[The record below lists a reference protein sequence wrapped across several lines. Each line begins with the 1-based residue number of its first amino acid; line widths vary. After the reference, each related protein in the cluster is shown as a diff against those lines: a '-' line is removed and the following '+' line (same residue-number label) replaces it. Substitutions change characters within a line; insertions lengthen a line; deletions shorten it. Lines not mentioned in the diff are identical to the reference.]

1 MKVSVQNLNQSLK
14 LTVLFSLVVMLSACA
29 SYHMGSVGRSI
40 PGGYKQIS
48 VPIFKNKTQ
57 EAGIE
62 VSFTNSM
69 VQEFQRS
76 KIVKIVD
83 KNLSEVLIEG
93 NIDSVEYQPGAR
105 KTSGDASSPFLP
117 DGTVIATEY
126 RILVKATVRIIRQ
139 ADGLELWTGQ
149 FNGERTYAAPQV
161 TLAGVNSVN
170 PLYNL
175 SARRQNIDVMASD
188 MMAEAHDRMT
198 ENF

>member
-1 MKVSVQNLNQSLK
+1 MKVSFRLA
-14 LTVLFSLVVMLSACA
+14 VLVMMPLLLGACA
-29 SYHMGSVGRSI
+29 SYHLGSVGRSI

-57 EAGIE
+57 ETGIE
-62 VSFTNSM
+62 MAFTNSLL
-69 VQEFQRS
+69 QEFQRS
-76 KIVKIVD
+76 KIVKVVD

-93 NIDSVEYQPGAR
+93 KIDSVEYQPAAR
-105 KTSGDASSPFLP
+105 KTSGDASAPFLP
-117 DGTVIATEY
+117 NGTVIATEY
-126 RILVKATVRIIRQ
+126 RILVWATVRIIRQ
-139 ADGLELWTGQ
+139 ADGLELWSGR
-149 FNGERTYAAPQV
+149 FSGERTYSAPQV